1 ARTIIANAEANTVY
15 LSGTNLIVQEYWR
28 NNASYVQVDPSAEL
42 YYMEPEFSKYAEI
55 PQVESSARVYR
66 EDIEIKN
73 GKTVLAEGE
82 VFAIQTKEYG
92 ETVVVQDDLNEYRL
106 NEYLNVLSTNAKA
119 VLVSDNFRLKLGK
132 KIGDTITYTNREGK
146 SAEGVIYGFVDY
158 WTGYVPTEQIVVDG
172 EVVTKDNYLVVAHLS
187 QVQENFDIRP
197 YQVWLKTN
205 TSDISFFY
213 DWAEENGYKFTSI
226 ESMDNNLAAIR
237 TDTLFQGTNG
247 ILTLSFI
254 IILLLC
260 GVGYLIYWI
269 LSIRE
274 RELLFGVFR
283 AMGMRKNEILHM
295 LINEQIFSGVTSIL
309 FGGLVGVLSSKLY
322 VPMIQITY
330 AAENQVLPQT
340 LITDSADTVKL
351 FAVIAVMLCICIA
364 VLIRN
369 IAAMKITNA
378 LKLGED

>member
-1 ARTIIANAEANTVY
+1 MT
-15 LSGTNLIVQEYWR
+15 
-28 NNASYVQVDPSAEL
+28 
-42 YYMEPEFSKYAEI
+42 FK
-55 PQVESSARVYR
+55 
-66 EDIEIKN
+66 
-73 GKTVLAEGE
+73 
-82 VFAIQTKEYG
+82 
-92 ETVVVQDDLNEYRL
+92 
-106 NEYLNVLSTNAKA
+106 
-119 VLVSDNFRLKLGK
+119 
-132 KIGDTITYTNREGK
+132 
-146 SAEGVIYGFVDY
+146 
-158 WTGYVPTEQIVVDG
+158 VPTEQVVSEG
-172 EVVTKDNYLVVAHLS
+172 EIVTKDNYLVVANLS
-187 QVQENFDIRP
+187 QVQEGFDIRP

-205 TSDISFFY
+205 ETDAEFFY
-213 DWAEENGYKFTSI
+213 EWAAENNYKYTSV
-226 ESMDNNLAAIR
+226 ESLQSNLADIR

-295 LINEQIFSGVTSIL
+295 LINEQIFSGILSIV
-309 FGGLVGVLSSKLY
+309 FGAGVGLVASRMY
-322 VPMIQITY
+322 VPMIQIAY
-330 AAENQVLPQT
+330 AAEKQVLPQS
-340 LITDSADTVKL
+340 LITDSADMVKL
-351 FAVIAVMLCICIA
+351 FVVIAVMLCICIA

>member
-1 ARTIIANAEANTVY
+1 MVTA
-15 LSGTNLIVQEYWR
+15 
-28 NNASYVQVDPSAEL
+28 
-42 YYMEPEFSKYAEI
+42 
-55 PQVESSARVYR
+55 
-66 EDIEIKN
+66 
-73 GKTVLAEGE
+73 
-82 VFAIQTKEYG
+82 
-92 ETVVVQDDLNEYRL
+92 
-106 NEYLNVLSTNAKA
+106 
-119 VLVSDNFRLKLGK
+119 
-132 KIGDTITYTNREGK
+132 
-146 SAEGVIYGFVDY
+146 
-158 WTGYVPTEQIVVDG
+158 G
-172 EVVTKDNYLVVAHLS
+172 EVVTKENYLIVAHLS
-187 QVQENFDIRP
+187 QVQEGFDLRP

-205 TSDISFFY
+205 TTDMDFFY
-213 DWAEENGYKFTSI
+213 QWAEENGYKFTSI
-226 ESMDNNLAAIR
+226 ESLGDNLADIR

-260 GVGYLIYWI
+260 GAGYLIYWI

-295 LINEQIFSGVTSIL
+295 LINEQIFSGILSIL
-309 FGGLVGVLSSKLY
+309 FGGVVGVVSSRLF
-322 VPMIQITY
+322 VPMIQIAY

-340 LITDSADTVKL
+340 LITDRADTVKL
-351 FAVIAVMLCICIA
+351 FVVIAVMLCICIA

>member
-1 ARTIIANAEANTVY
+1 MLFR
-15 LSGTNLIVQEYWR
+15 SYW
-28 NNASYVQVDPSAEL
+28 S
-42 YYMEPEFSKYAEI
+42 
-55 PQVESSARVYR
+55 
-66 EDIEIKN
+66 
-73 GKTVLAEGE
+73 
-82 VFAIQTKEYG
+82 
-92 ETVVVQDDLNEYRL
+92 
-106 NEYLNVLSTNAKA
+106 
-119 VLVSDNFRLKLGK
+119 
-132 KIGDTITYTNREGK
+132 
-146 SAEGVIYGFVDY
+146 
-158 WTGYVPTEQIVVDG
+158 GYVPTNQVVTNG
-172 EVVTKDNYLVVAHLS
+172 EVVTTDNYLIVAHLS
-187 QVQENFDIRP
+187 QVQEGFDLRP

-205 TSDISFFY
+205 AADLDFFY
-213 DWAEENGYKFTSI
+213 EWAEENNYKFTSV
-226 ESMDNNLAAIR
+226 ENLDSNLAGIR

-295 LINEQIFSGVTSIL
+295 LINEQIFSGVLSIL
-309 FGGLVGVLSSKLY
+309 FGGVVGVISARLF

-340 LITDSADTVKL
+340 LITDGADTVKL
-351 FAVIAVMLCICIA
+351 FAVIAVMLCICIG
-364 VLIRN
+364 VLVRN